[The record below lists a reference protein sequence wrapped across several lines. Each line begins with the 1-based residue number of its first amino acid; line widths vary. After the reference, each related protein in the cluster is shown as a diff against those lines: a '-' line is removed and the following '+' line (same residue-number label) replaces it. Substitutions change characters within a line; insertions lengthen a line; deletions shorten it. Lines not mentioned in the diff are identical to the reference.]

1 MKLTRIIIMLSLFV
15 ITLGLSSCK
24 SSETVYWYV
33 EYENGYEISKIEL
46 GNEKVLEI
54 PKAYKDKPV
63 LAIGGYAF
71 VYTTAANLQTLII
84 PEGIKSIGNGFLDN
98 CDTVK
103 KVQLPSTLEE
113 IGEGF
118 LCRSLVE
125 EIEIARNTKYKT
137 VDGVLYTSDMQ
148 TLIKYPTGKNLKS
161 YNVYD
166 GVKTIGETA
175 FFASAYL
182 EKITLPDSV
191 TRIGEEA
198 FRYANSL
205 VELKLPE
212 SLEKIEEAAIADCAS
227 LTELTIPD
235 KVESLEKR
243 VVYSGKSLEMV
254 TLGVGVSNICDG
266 ALSNNENLKRIK
278 VDDENKTFASLNGH
292 LVSKDVR
299 RLIRCVSSFVG
310 EEYNIPD
317 GIEVIGAYACSQNST
332 ITRLVISDSV
342 KRVEKYAFYDCEK
355 LSEIIIGSGTEFIG
369 ECAFGGEN
377 ELKKVFF
384 KETSGWDINISNPID
399 NVNIFKSSNGYH
411 AAHRKNNK

>member
-15 ITLGLSSCK
+15 MTLGLSSCK

-33 EYENGYEISKIEL
+33 EHENGYEISKIEL

-54 PKAYKDKPV
+54 PSTYKDKPV

-71 VYTTAANLQTLII
+71 VYTTASNLQTLII

-103 KVQLPSTLEE
+103 KVQIPSTLEE

-125 EIEIARNTKYKT
+125 EIEIAKNTKYKT

-191 TRIGEEA
+191 TSIGEEA
-198 FRYANSL
+198 FRYSAAL
-205 VELKLPE
+205 KQLKLSD
-212 SLEKIEEAAIADCAS
+212 SLETIGEAAITECAS

-235 KVESLEKR
+235 KVKNIEKK
-243 VVYSGKSLEMV
+243 VLYGCKSLETV
-254 TLGVGVSNICDG
+254 NLGKSVDTIGEK
-266 ALSNNENLKRIK
+266 ALVNNEKLKAIN
-278 VDDENKTFASLNGH
+278 VNEENESFTTLDGH
-292 LVSKDVR
+292 LVTKDKKT
-299 RLIRCVSSFVG
+299 LAIFVASDG
-310 EEYNIPD
+310 REEHTVPD
-317 GIEVIGAYACSQNST
+317 GIEIIGAYACTESNT
-332 ITRLVISDSV
+332 LTRLVISDSV
-342 KRVEKYAFYDCEK
+342 KRVEKFAFYDCEN
-355 LSEIIIGSGTEFIG
+355 LSEIIVGNGAEFIG
-369 ECAFGGEN
+369 ECAFGSN
-377 ELKKVFF
+377 SSLKKVFF
-384 KETSGWDINISNPID
+384 KESSDWNMTISNPID
-399 NVNIFKSSNGYH
+399 NVKLFSTSNGYH
-411 AAHRKNNK
+411 NAYRKK